1 MEKLLFVC
9 SKNKRRS
16 LTAETIFR
24 DHSGYDVKSCGTNT
38 GARVKITAGLIGWA
52 DKIIFMEKRHKELAS
67 KSFGDSLEKKQ
78 IYVLNIKDIYDY
90 MDTKLGDKLKLKMA
104 DLNLIN

>member
-9 SKNKRRS
+9 SRNKRRS

-24 DHSGYDVKSCGTNT
+24 DHSVYDVKSCGTNT

-67 KSFGDSLEKKQ
+67 ISFGDTLEKKQ
-78 IYVLNIKDIYDY
+78 IYVLNIKDIYEF
-90 MDTKLGDKLKLKMA
+90 MDTKLIAKINQKMQE
-104 DLNLIN
+104 LNLVV

>member
-9 SKNKRRS
+9 SRNKRRS

-24 DHSGYDVKSCGTNT
+24 DYSGYDVKSCGTNT

-52 DKIIFMEKRHKELAS
+52 DKIIFMGKRHKELAS
-67 KSFGDSLEKKQ
+67 ISFGDTLEKKQ
-78 IYVLNIKDIYDY
+78 IYVLNIKDIYDF
-90 MDTKLGDKLKLKMA
+90 MDAKLVDKLKLKMA

>member
-9 SKNKRRS
+9 SRNKRRS
-16 LTAETIFR
+16 LTAEMVFR
-24 DHSGYDVKSCGTNT
+24 GNLDYDVKSCGTNT

-67 KSFGDSLEKKQ
+67 KSFGDLLAKKQ
-78 IYVLNIKDIYDY
+78 IYVLNIKDVYEY
-90 MDTKLGDKLKLKMA
+90 MDSKLVDKLKLKMA
-104 DLNLIN
+104 DLNLII

>member
-9 SKNKRRS
+9 SRNKRRS

-24 DHSGYDVKSCGTNT
+24 DYSGYDVKSCGTNT

-67 KSFGDSLEKKQ
+67 ISFGDTLEKKQ
-78 IYVLNIKDIYDY
+78 IYVLNIKDIYDF
-90 MDTKLGDKLKLKMA
+90 MDAKLVDKLKLKMA

>member
-9 SKNKRRS
+9 SRNKRRS
-16 LTAETIFR
+16 LTAETIYR
-24 DHSGYDVKSCGTNT
+24 DNTVYDVKSCGTNT

-67 KSFGDSLEKKQ
+67 ISFGDTLEKKQ
-78 IYVLNIKDIYDY
+78 IYVLNIKDIYEF
-90 MDTKLGDKLKLKMA
+90 MDTKLIAKINQKMQE
-104 DLNLIN
+104 LNLVV